1 MARIT
6 TRALLAIGVGAV
18 VSSNASA
25 QIGIGLGPPRQWT
38 AESQR
43 PVRGYSGFV
52 RQGARS
58 YYCDYVR
65 YPSRNCFVDR
75 TGRERCR
82 ITSWRMEQ
90 RCY

>member
-1 MARIT
+1 MKHFKTI
-6 TRALLAIGVGAV
+6 ALLGLAGMATLADVA
-18 VSSNASA
+18 NA
-25 QIGIGLGPPRQWT
+25 QIVLGPPRFRAIET
-38 AESQR
+38 PG

-65 YPSRNCFVDR
+65 YPNRSCSVDR
-75 TGRERCR
+75 AGRERCR
-82 ITSWRMEQ
+82 IVNWRMEQ